1 MVKKQ
6 TLRPHTRERVPGLV
20 PMFEGIRK
28 VVYGDPLFP
37 RHLTSV
43 PHVPI
48 SLFYKGELRK
58 SDSISVA
65 VVGSRRAS
73 SEGKKRAYRLAAE
86 LVGAGVTVV
95 SGLAEGIDGAA
106 HRGALVVGGR
116 TIAVMGTGLNH
127 VYPQTHDE
135 LFQQIIQQGAALS
148 QFDPGFTGYRSG
160 RNFLQRNHV
169 LVGMAQVLVVVEAK
183 ERSGSAAAIRV
194 ALGQGRPVGLLRS
207 LVEAEAWAA
216 QLADS
221 GRAFVVA
228 GTEDVMRRVER

>member
-6 TLRPHTRERVPGLV
+6 TQRPQPNLV

-48 SLFYKGELRK
+48 SLFYKGELRE

-73 SEGKKRAYRLAAE
+73 SAGKKRAYRLAAE
-86 LVGAGVTVV
+86 LVGAGVTIV

-106 HRGALVVGGR
+106 HRGALAAGGR
-116 TIAVMGTGLNH
+116 TIVVMGTGLNH
-127 VYPQTHDE
+127 VYPQVHEE
-135 LFQQIIQQGAALS
+135 LFSQIIDQGAAVS
-148 QFDPGFTGYRSG
+148 QFAPGFTGYRGG

-169 LVGMAQVLVVVEAK
+169 LVGMAQVLIVVEAQQ
-183 ERSGSAAAIRV
+183 RSGSAAAIRV
-194 ALGQGRPVGLLRS
+194 ALEQGRPVGLLRS

-216 QLADS
+216 QLVDS

>member
-1 MVKKQ
+1 MVRKQ
-6 TLRPHTRERVPGLV
+6 TQRPHTRERVPGWA
-20 PMFEGIRK
+20 PIFEGIRK

-43 PHVPI
+43 PNVPI
-48 SLFYKGELRK
+48 SLFYKGELQE

-73 SEGKKRAYRLAAE
+73 SEGKKRACRLAAE

-106 HRGALVVGGR
+106 HRGALAAGGR

-127 VYPQTHDE
+127 IYPQTHEE
-135 LFQQIIQQGAALS
+135 LFSQIIQQGAALS
-148 QFDPGFTGYRSG
+148 QFVPGFTGYRSG

-169 LVGMAQVLVVVEAK
+169 LVGMAQVLVVVEAE
-183 ERSGSAAAIRV
+183 ERSGSASAIRA
-194 ALGQGRPVGLLRS
+194 ALDFGRPVGLLRS
-207 LVEAEAWAA
+207 LVETKAWAA
-216 QLADS
+216 QLVDS
-221 GRAFVVA
+221 GRAFPVTD
-228 GTEDVMRRVER
+228 TEDVVRRVEL

>member
-1 MVKKQ
+1 MVKEQKQ
-6 TLRPHTRERVPGLV
+6 RPQPGGVPL
-20 PMFEGIRK
+20 FEGIRK
-28 VVYGDPLFP
+28 VVYGDPDFP
-37 RHLTSV
+37 RHLTSA
-43 PHVPI
+43 PNVPI
-48 SLFYKGELRK
+48 SLFYKGELK
-58 SDSISVA
+58 ESDAVSVA
-65 VVGSRRAS
+65 VVGSRLASPAGKRRAH
-73 SEGKKRAYRLAAE
+73 RLAAE

-106 HRGALVVGGR
+106 HRGALAAGGR

-127 VYPQTHDE
+127 IYPQTHEE
-135 LFQQIIQQGAALS
+135 LFSQIIGQGAAFS

-194 ALGQGRPVGLLRS
+194 AISQGRPVGLLRS
-207 LVEAEAWAA
+207 LVEGEAWAA

-221 GRAFVVA
+221 GQAFVVA
-228 GTEDVMRRVER
+228 GTEDVVRRVEL